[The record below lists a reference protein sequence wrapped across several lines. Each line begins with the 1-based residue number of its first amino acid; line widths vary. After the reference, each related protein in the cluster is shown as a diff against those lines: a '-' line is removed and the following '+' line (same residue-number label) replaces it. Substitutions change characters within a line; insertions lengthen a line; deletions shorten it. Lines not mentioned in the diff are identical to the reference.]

1 MFRRHGEWREFLPA
15 RWTTGAAK
23 GGAVTDRL
31 AAAAAIPMARPN
43 IGALEREL
51 VAQVLASDTLAMG
64 PFTERFEQTLAAMTG
79 RRHGIAVSSG
89 TAGLHLAIRAVG
101 IGARDEVI
109 TTPFSFVASANCILF
124 EGARPVFVDIEE
136 ETLGMDPDLIDGAA
150 TDQTRAIVAVDV
162 FGAPCQIDRI
172 AVHATRE
179 GWHLIEDSCEALG
192 SSLDGRP
199 LGSFGDVSVFA
210 FYPNKQITTGEG
222 GMVVTDDDAIARAM
236 RSMRNQGRDEDGTWL
251 RHVQLG
257 YNYRIDELSAAVGVA
272 QLQRY
277 AELRAGR
284 DRVVAAYGQVLAE
297 IDWLTIPLSP
307 PRSDVDWFVYVVRV
321 QEGVDRDA
329 MIRHLAEFGVPARP
343 YFSPIHLQPFY
354 REQLGF
360 APGAFPVTERVAA
373 STMALPFSSQ
383 HSDAEV
389 ERVADALRRAGAAQ
403 GLVG

>member
-1 MFRRHGEWREFLPA
+1 
-15 RWTTGAAK
+15 
-23 GGAVTDRL
+23 
-31 AAAAAIPMARPN
+31 MARPN

-64 PFTERFEQTLAAMTG
+64 PFTERFEQALAGMTG

-89 TAGLHLAIRAVG
+89 TAGLHLAIRSMG
-101 IGARDEVI
+101 IGAGDEVI

-124 EGARPVFVDIEE
+124 EGATPVFVDIEE
-136 ETLGMDPDLIDGAA
+136 QTLGLDPDLVDRAA
-150 TDQTRAIVAVDV
+150 TDRTRAIVAVDV
-162 FGAPCQIDRI
+162 FGAPCQIEPI
-172 AVHATRE
+172 AETASRH
-179 GWHLIEDSCEALG
+179 GWQLIEDSCEALG
-192 SSLDGRP
+192 STLGGRP

-257 YNYRIDELSAAVGVA
+257 YNYRIDELSAALGVA

-277 AELRAGR
+277 SELRAGR
-284 DRVVAAYGQVLAE
+284 DRVVAAYGQALADC
-297 IDWLTIPLSP
+297 DWLSIPSAP

-329 MIRHLAEFGVPARP
+329 MIRYLAELGIPARP
-343 YFSPIHLQPFY
+343 YFSPIHLQPYY
-354 REQLGF
+354 RHRLGF
-360 APGAFPVTERVAA
+360 APGDFPVTERVAA
-373 STMALPFSSQ
+373 STMALPFSSR
-383 HSDAEV
+383 HSVAEV
-389 ERVADALRRAGAAQ
+389 ERVAAALRRAGAAQ
-403 GLVG
+403 GLG